1 MKKITADDILRMIA
15 NPETDKVEFKEAK
28 NALPRSFWE
37 SYSAFANTDGGS
49 ILLGVR
55 EDENGKYHVQ
65 GVRNAEKLMQEIWK

>member
-55 EDENGKYHVQ
+55 EDKNGKYHVQ
-65 GVRNAEKLMQEIWK
+65 GVRNTEKLMQEIWK